1 MTTMPRPCVITI
13 GNFDGVHLGH
23 RAILDAARQCAE
35 RHGADVDAMTFEPH
49 PAKVLRPERVPPR
62 LMSAAQR
69 QDTLLAAGADR
80 VTLLEPTRDLLGMSA
95 EQFIRSLTE
104 RCDVRAIVE
113 GPDFHFGKGAA
124 GDVEALRGFGERFG
138 FEMIIVDPVEIAL
151 HDMLLAPVRSS
162 LIRWLVGYGR
172 VADAAR
178 CLGGPFTLSAEIV
191 EGDRRGRT
199 IGFPTANF
207 QISDLADAALP
218 ARGVYAAEAT
228 TQDGRT
234 FQAAVNVGVKPT
246 FTPPR
251 PSIEA
256 HLLDFEGDLYGQTLS
271 LAFHHW
277 VRDEQK
283 FPNIEALSAQLGR
296 DVKRVRQQFSEE
308 TRRERKSIG

>member
-1 MTTMPRPCVITI
+1 MTAMPRSCVITI

-23 RAILDAARQCAE
+23 RAILDAARQLAD
-35 RHGADVDAMTFEPH
+35 RHDADVDAMTFEPH
-49 PAKVLRPERVPPR
+49 PAKVLRPDRVPPR

-69 QDTLLAAGADR
+69 QDALLGAGADR
-80 VTLLEPTRDLLGMSA
+80 VTLLEPTHDLLGMSA
-95 EQFIRSLTE
+95 EQFIRRLTE

-124 GDVEALRGFGERFG
+124 GNVEALRGFGEQLG
-138 FEMIIVDPVEIAL
+138 FEVVIVDPVETAL

-162 LIRWLVGYGR
+162 LIRWLIGYGR

-178 CLGGPFTLSAEIV
+178 CLGGPFTLEAEIV

-207 QISDLADAALP
+207 EMNDLADAALP

-234 FQAAVNVGVKPT
+234 FHAAVNVGIKPT

-256 HLLDFEGDLYGQTLS
+256 HLLDFEGDLYGQTLT
-271 LAFHHW
+271 LAFAHW

-283 FPNIEALSAQLGR
+283 FPNVDALSRQLGR
-296 DVKRVRQQFSEE
+296 DVERVRQQLGP
-308 TRRERKSIG
+308 TPRERNPVG